1 MTTATCTIDDANAPD
16 VVWRPA
22 AVSFSAVLARFSPGR
37 EIIVFLGCRDTHSTN
52 LYLLPVSET
61 PASRVLLFTF
71 SPPRW
76 HLRRCGLCTHS
87 VSQHRSFFLKRRFA
101 PGGEL
106 HLISESLRSPFRLT
120 RQCWRPAS
128 SRWRTRL
135 TASSFAAQLL
145 DGGERELEP
154 LGRKQCVHLLGCE
167 RSIRALQLMDSDEC
181 CRPPRMPPLW

>member
-1 MTTATCTIDDANAPD
+1 MTRTRRTSCGAPPPCRSPRFWLD
-16 VVWRPA
+16 FHQA
-22 AVSFSAVLARFSPGR
+22 ARSLCFSVAV
-37 EIIVFLGCRDTHSTN
+37 THIPSTN

-120 RQCWRPAS
+120 RQCWRPAP